1 MSSFDIR
8 LYLVT
13 QRYDFGPEELLRRVE
28 AAILGG
34 VTMVQLREKTCE
46 GREFYEIALAL
57 RTLTRRLGVTLWIND
72 RTDIAL
78 AVGADGVHIGQKDL
92 PARVVRNIIPRGMLL
107 GVTASTVERARQAEQ
122 DGADCIGCGAVFPT
136 QTKAVKELGTAGL
149 AEIRA
154 AVKLPIAAIGGINAG
169 NAHLPLACGVNGI
182 AVVSDIMAAPDPR
195 RAAETLRRIVDRF
208 ISAG

>member
-1 MSSFDIR
+1 MPSFDIR

-13 QRYDFGPEELLRRVE
+13 QRYDFGPDELLRRVE

-34 VTMVQLREKTCE
+34 VTMVQLREKSCE
-46 GREFYEIALAL
+46 GREFYDLAVAL

-92 PARVVRNIIPRGMLL
+92 PARVVRRIIPAGMQL
-107 GVTASTVERARQAEQ
+107 GVTTSTVELARQAEL

-149 AEIRA
+149 ADIRA
-154 AVKLPIAAIGGINAG
+154 AVKLPIVAIGGINAG

-182 AVVSDIMAAPDPR
+182 AVVSDIMGAADPR
-195 RAAETLRRIVDRF
+195 LAAEKLRRVVDQYIRP
-208 ISAG
+208 